1 MREMKPANRNL
12 TMRYAR
18 ALGAA
23 EAALSGIKGVAL
35 GADPVILRLVERAE
49 ADIKRI
55 LQGEGDGPGIDR

>member
-1 MREMKPANRNL
+1 MEETHTARLA
-12 TMRYAR
+12 MRYSR

-23 EAALSGIKGVAL
+23 ESALSSIKGVAL

-55 LQGEGDGPGIDR
+55 LQGEGDEG